1 MIRSLKDKRTEQIF
15 RGEHERR
22 LSPDIARRARMRL
35 QRLDAAVSV
44 NDPRVP
50 PSHQL
55 EKLSDD
61 RAGQWS
67 IRINDQYRVCFAFRG
82 GDAYDVEIT
91 DYH

>member
-1 MIRSLKDKRTEQIF
+1 MIQSFKDKRTKRIF

-22 LSPDIARRARMRL
+22 FSTEIARRARMRL
-35 QRLDAAVSV
+35 QRVDAAATV
-44 NDPRVP
+44 NDLRVP
-50 PSHQL
+50 PSHRL
-55 EKLSDD
+55 EKLTGD

-67 IRINDQYRVCFAFRG
+67 IRINNQYRVCFEFRG